1 MIKFVEENTQLIG
14 AQEQNVNKQLEAENK
29 QHGSITF

>member
-1 MIKFVEENTQLIG
+1 MIKFVEENTQLID

-29 QHGSITF
+29 QHCSITF